1 MNNEHFI
8 IITSKDSTLL
18 NKLEEEMRSRKLDPR
33 NYMKFNYGDTMV
45 MYIKNLTQ
53 DQVVVTCFI
62 CKEMY
67 ADSNVIKMY
76 IDMDG
81 LSKWMNN

>member
-1 MNNEHFI
+1 MNDKHFI

-33 NYMKFNYGDTMV
+33 NYVTSNYGDTTV
-45 MYIKNLTQ
+45 MYVKNLTQ
-53 DQVVVTCFI
+53 DHVVFTCFI
-62 CKEMY
+62 CKEL
-67 ADSNVIKMY
+67 DKSNVIKLY
-76 IDMDG
+76 VDMDG

>member
-18 NKLEEEMRSRKLDPR
+18 NKLEEDMRIRKLDPR
-33 NYMKFNYGDTMV
+33 NYMKINYGDTTV

-53 DQVVVTCFI
+53 DQVVFTCFM
-62 CKEMY
+62 CKELDEM
-67 ADSNVIKMY
+67 NVIKVY
-76 IDMDG
+76 VDMDG
-81 LSKWMNN
+81 LTKWMSN